1 MNENMENNENLESLE
16 NIYSAG
22 MKGICY
28 DIRKG
33 KFKVYVDM
41 FGVRTHLGYFSTLGD
56 ATPVRDNFINTIR
69 ESHYPLS
76 TFICEHFNVSFN
88 KSLSLIASAL
98 KAFINRDDCSPDIGR
113 MFPPFA
119 ISFTQ
124 DVFRGCGDADNLV
137 SVGSARSLLS
147 IQDPATDI
155 IFGRTSI
162 SKFRSQN
169 HIDYHSV
176 INTLTQIANG
186 L

>member
-1 MNENMENNENLESLE
+1 MNENIENLE
-16 NIYSAG
+16 NIYTSG

-88 KSLSLIASAL
+88 KSLVFIASAL
-98 KAFINRDDCSPDIGR
+98 KAYVQRVDVAQDSGF
-113 MFPPFA
+113 MFPSFA
-119 ISFTQ
+119 VAFVTNCGRTGGG
-124 DVFRGCGDADNLV
+124 DVDWV
-137 SVGSARSLLS
+137 SVGNARSLLS

-155 IFGRTSI
+155 IFGRSSI
-162 SKFRSQN
+162 SKFRLNN
-169 HIDYHSV
+169 HTDYHSV
-176 INTLTQIANG
+176 INALSQIANG